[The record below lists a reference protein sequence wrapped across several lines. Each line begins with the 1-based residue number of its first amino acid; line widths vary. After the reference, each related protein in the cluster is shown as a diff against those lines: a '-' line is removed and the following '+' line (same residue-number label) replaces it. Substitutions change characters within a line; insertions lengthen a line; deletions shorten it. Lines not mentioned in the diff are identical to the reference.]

1 MPRIAALASEDDKD
15 NEDREDEDEDEDDDE
30 ETFAIP
36 FSVEVLDE
44 VESKDILQL
53 FYVSNIKGVDL
64 IYEMHSVLHFAEI
77 DKFVT
82 FLESGAI

>member
-1 MPRIAALASEDDKD
+1 MPRIAALASKDDKD
-15 NEDREDEDEDEDDDE
+15 NEDREDEDEDEE
-30 ETFAIP
+30 IFAIP

-53 FYVSNIKGVDL
+53 FYVCNIKGVNL

-82 FLESGAI
+82 FLESGSEQLI